1 MPLLGLPNSGNSS
14 VASSSWR
21 VLGRFDLGEL
31 FFGHS
36 GVALAQHGD
45 HLQKL
50 ICCHGYPLN
59 LNGIQIGRVQGGLK
73 GGTQDWHNRK
83 QEAPISITIS
93 TFGAAPPSEGSGL
106 PSARVR
112 FRAFPPDSS
121 GYYPIVINSLFAKM

>member
-1 MPLLGLPNSGNSS
+1 MPLLRLPNSGNSS

-50 ICCHGYPLN
+50 ICCHGYPFN
-59 LNGIQIGRVQGGLK
+59 LRGAQGGESR
-73 GGTQDWHNRK
+73 GGPKIGSTENRK
-83 QEAPISITIS
+83 RPY
-93 TFGAAPPSEGSGL
+93 PL
-106 PSARVR
+106 PSAPSVPRRRQRVR
-112 FRAFPPDSS
+112 GCLLPA
-121 GYYPIVINSLFAKM
+121 